1 MLALFYHYIK
11 PYRLITRALLEFVLY
26 SVVVHN
32 ILRPQTTAV
41 RAEKHRHSSTENHT
55 KVKVYISIY
64 PTRQYYT
71 TKRNGVAG
79 PAEPSITATGDRPR
93 LVSVAQ
99 LVRHAG
105 RVSLAIVVV
114 VVEYY

>member
-1 MLALFYHYIK
+1 MKCTYIFIQHANTIQ
-11 PYRLITRALLEFVLY
+11 L
-26 SVVVHN
+26 
-32 ILRPQTTAV
+32 
-41 RAEKHRHSSTENHT
+41 
-55 KVKVYISIY
+55 
-64 PTRQYYT
+64 
-71 TKRNGVAG
+71 KRNGVAG

-114 VVEYY
+114 VVVEYY